1 MIRFSR
7 LHAGILVLLPALVA
21 FAAGYKTGM
30 AREDLVTATPLF
42 SSSQTVLG
50 EPIAYPA
57 GKPKLTGAILTLQ
70 PGAETGWHTHPA
82 IPAGILLDGELTVDY
97 GDKGKKTFK
106 KGDSVIETSATP
118 HNGKNTGTEPMRLFV
133 IFVGAE
139 GLQNTLKVE
148 K

>member
-1 MIRFSR
+1 MIDFPKLRTG
-7 LHAGILVLLPALVA
+7 AIVLVSALLA
-21 FAAGYKTGM
+21 FTAGYKSGT
-30 AREDLVTATPLF
+30 AREELVTATPLF
-42 SSSQTVLG
+42 SSSETVLG

-82 IPAGILLDGELTVDY
+82 IPAGIVLDGELTVDY
-97 GDKGKKTFK
+97 GEKGKRTYK

-118 HNGKNTGTEPMRLFV
+118 HSGKNTGTEPMRLFV
-133 IFVGAE
+133 IFIGAE
-139 GLQNTLKVE
+139 GLQNTVKVE